1 MKIAIIGPGAMG
13 LLFGGYLS
21 QKHDV
26 TLIGRNLQVMERIAR
41 QGILI
46 READGE
52 ERRYYP
58 HAVTDSSG
66 LHNIEL
72 MIMFVKAGAS
82 AEALEAHKKLIG
94 KDTFLMTLQNGM
106 GHDKLLKQY
115 AREDHV
121 IIGTTR
127 QGSYRL
133 DETSV
138 CHSGK
143 GETAIGMTVTAD
155 ADEADQDIS
164 VSDHDLNA
172 VRDAFA
178 ESGFPCE
185 IAEKVQGMIWD
196 KLMINASSSV
206 LSGILQTAQGYV
218 AENENAWQV
227 ARKLIEELCQ
237 VATADGYPFDSKEQ
251 IARIKTHLNNAPG
264 GYTSIYADLKNGKKT
279 EVSVINGA
287 VVEAGHRLGI
297 PVPTHEMVTDLVHAM
312 EERGH

>member
-26 TLIGRNLQVMERIAR
+26 TLIGRNPQVMERIAR
-41 QGILI
+41 QGIMI
-46 READGE
+46 REMDGVE
-52 ERRYYP
+52 KRYYP
-58 HAVTDSSG
+58 HAVTDLSG

-72 MIMFVKAGAS
+72 VVMFVKAGAS
-82 AEALEAHKKLIG
+82 AAALETHKGLIG

-106 GHDKLLKQY
+106 GHDVLMKRY
-115 AREDHV
+115 AREDRV

-133 DETSV
+133 DEISV

-143 GETAIGMTVTAD
+143 GETAIGITAV
-155 ADEADQDIS
+155 ASEAEQNVGIEPS
-164 VSDHDLNA
+164 SLALNA
-172 VRDAFA
+172 IRDVFE
-178 ESGFPCE
+178 ESGFPCV
-185 IAEKVQGMIWD
+185 IADKVRGMIWD

-218 AENENAWQV
+218 AENESAWQI
-227 ARKLIEELCQ
+227 ACRLIEELCQ
-237 VATADGYPFDSKEQ
+237 VATADGYPFDSEEQ
-251 IARIKTHLNNAPG
+251 IARIRTHLRNAPG
-264 GYTSIYADLKNGKKT
+264 GFTSIYADLQNGRRT

-287 VVEAGHRLGI
+287 VVEAGCRLGI
-297 PVPTHEMVTDLVHAM
+297 PVPTHEMVTSLVHAM
-312 EERGH
+312 EERGL

>member
-21 QKHDV
+21 RKHDV
-26 TLIGRNLQVMERIAR
+26 TLIGRNPQVMERIAR
-41 QGILI
+41 QGIMI
-46 READGE
+46 REMDGVE
-52 ERRYYP
+52 KCYYP

-72 MIMFVKAGAS
+72 VVMFVKAGAS
-82 AEALEAHKKLIG
+82 AVALETHKRLLG
-94 KDTFLMTLQNGM
+94 KNTFLMTLQNGM
-106 GHDKLLKQY
+106 GHENLMKQY
-115 AREDHV
+115 AREDRV

-143 GETAIGMTVTAD
+143 GETAIGITTA
-155 ADEADQDIS
+155 AAEAVQS
-164 VSDHDLNA
+164 NLALNA
-172 VRDAFA
+172 IRDVFE
-178 ESGFPCE
+178 ESGFPCV
-185 IAEKVQGMIWD
+185 IADKVRGMIWD

-218 AENENAWQV
+218 AENESAWQI
-227 ARKLIEELCQ
+227 ACRLIEELCQ
-237 VATADGYPFDSKEQ
+237 VATADGYPFDSGEQ
-251 IARIKTHLNNAPG
+251 IARIRTHLKNAPG
-264 GYTSIYADLKNGKKT
+264 GFTSIYADLQKGRIT

-297 PVPTHEMVTDLVHAM
+297 PVPTHEMVTSLVHAM
-312 EERGH
+312 EERGL